1 MSKTSIKSKWENQAT
16 SAFEG
21 KVVKRIVWLTD
32 KESEDMMW
40 DGSKAPVIE
49 FTDGSWIMA
58 SSDDEGNHP
67 GALFTSSKEIPT
79 IPVISQ

>member
-1 MSKTSIKSKWENQAT
+1 MKSRWESQAT
-16 SAFEG
+16 NAFKG
-21 KVVKRIVWLTD
+21 KTVKRIVWLTD

-40 DGSKAPVIE
+40 NGGKAPVVE

-58 SSDDEGNHP
+58 SSDDEGNQP

-79 IPVISQ
+79 IPVMP